1 MASREHLDTLLSENR
16 QTDRPE
22 VRAKTS
28 LGLVS
33 FVSEKVLADEAQ
45 DAEMLL
51 QDAWIGIFRGLSDDW
66 PLVKDAFREQL
77 VKALG
82 QSDEFLGV
90 FKDGTLVD
98 QILARM
104 KQPSFAKDRI
114 CLLAGIMLLSDI
126 VHSSNDAAK
135 QLARSLG
142 GLVTSRY
149 LVTNQASKSI
159 KFCTLVL
166 LELPGGHITHGYS
179 NPVSPNTT
187 VPVIKDWRLALWLC
201 DQLRIPSV
209 FASSE
214 SIGESTSSRTTADI
228 FVHNACSSME
238 CIGQLLTIQA
248 IDNVYTLHRL
258 MIACAAFTN
267 PRDLWNKHDILI
279 STKTLA
285 QAYKNLD
292 IISKS
297 TPWSDAALSTTSSK
311 AAGDLHLIRV
321 PGNFSSNILQIL
333 DQEIRPCFTNK
344 RAERLVHR
352 AQSTIS
358 VHQGK
363 IRQANETG
371 TNGSVVRHQQQSST
385 TLSSQQRFK
394 IAPIG
399 DTPND
404 EHELWTGLD
413 DESERQLAS
422 QPRKWNEDFLESVAI
437 VEWCARQPI
446 QDSSRIHEVFML
458 LVGPILA
465 MMDSPQKQHNI
476 RGLDI
481 LTRYLVQYH
490 HDGAGN
496 SKGSVDPWIWIK
508 IFQRTGIDQLL
519 HQNLRP
525 LLAPPPTGL
534 TQDDEPG
541 ANVHLEALQ
550 AAFRAY
556 LTLVMVNTE
565 PQNQTSSAADGTRP
579 NAHGGVHTGRSGDTN
594 GSPLSVESLFL
605 QGVLGS
611 FMRANNSGEYLML
624 VLEWMKRLV
633 APVIPFDFILDQLPQ
648 IHSMMVPCSDMDSD
662 KQAAAGTETG
672 FQGIYGMGAQTIK
685 YLATL
690 LQHICNIFQ
699 YPFPSP
705 SSTGRMEALNLA
717 CMASEALYAVMEVSQ
732 PRIPRYRGII
742 MAAVANCWANSRI
755 VSSEASSLPGSTPTA
770 STSPELTQAQ
780 KRLDDGLVR
789 LMQLCRDICQP
800 RITGDQASGYEMDMK
815 ALRDLHPTVF
825 DGLFTSK

>member
-33 FVSEKVLADEAQ
+33 FVSEKVLTDEAQ

-90 FKDGTLVD
+90 FKNGTLVD

-126 VHSSNDAAK
+126 VHSSNDAASAGTPVTRVWDVARIENIISMVMDGWIESPTAD
-135 QLARSLG
+135 QVVRATGSLSGRFGDLAI
-142 GLVTSRY
+142 SRY
-149 LVTNQASKSI
+149 KPGVEKYQILYTCSARTARRI
-159 KFCTLVL
+159 D
-166 LELPGGHITHGYS
+166 LESNHGGHIRSQCLQFNGMHRT
-179 NPVSPNTT
+179 
-187 VPVIKDWRLALWLC
+187 
-201 DQLRIPSV
+201 SV
-209 FASSE
+209 N
-214 SIGESTSSRTTADI
+214 D
-228 FVHNACSSME
+228 
-238 CIGQLLTIQA
+238 
-248 IDNVYTLHRL
+248 
-258 MIACAAFTN
+258 
-267 PRDLWNKHDILI
+267 P
-279 STKTLA
+279 
-285 QAYKNLD
+285 
-292 IISKS
+292 
-297 TPWSDAALSTTSSK
+297 SDAALSTTSSK

-344 RAERLVHR
+344 RAERLAHR

-358 VHQGK
+358 VHKGK

-371 TNGSVVRHQQQSST
+371 TDGSVVRHQQQSST

-404 EHELWTGLD
+404 EHELCTGLD

-465 MMDSPQKQHNI
+465 MMDSPQKQLNI

-496 SKGSVDPWIWIK
+496 SKGPVDPWIWIK

-519 HQNLRP
+519 DQNLRP

-565 PQNQTSSAADGTRP
+565 PQNQPSSAADGTRP
-579 NAHGGVHTGRSGDTN
+579 NAHGGVHTGMSGDTN

-611 FMRANNSGEYLML
+611 FMRANHSGEYLML

-662 KQAAAGTETG
+662 QQSAADTETG

-699 YPFPSP
+699 YPLPSP

-815 ALRDLHPTVF
+815 VLRDLHHTVF